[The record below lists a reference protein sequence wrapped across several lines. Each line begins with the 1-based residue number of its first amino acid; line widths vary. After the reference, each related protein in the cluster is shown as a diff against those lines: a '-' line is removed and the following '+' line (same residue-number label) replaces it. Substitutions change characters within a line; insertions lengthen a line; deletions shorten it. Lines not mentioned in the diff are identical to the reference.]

1 MARKNSLSEAP
12 IVHFDVDKDEFL
24 NKHVLAP
31 IWPFRLLIC
40 GSTGCGKTNLL
51 LNLILNYLYYN
62 KIYIYAK
69 DLTESKYQ
77 MLQDFFEE
85 VEEKMREKTN
95 KVSKGDGVDAG
106 EDFQV
111 AIFSS
116 SKDEIINVDD
126 LDKEYQNLI
135 IFDDFVT
142 EADQHLI
149 EDLFIRGRKKNC
161 SLIYLTQSYFSTP
174 KDIRLQCNYFIFYNI
189 SNERELSDIQRDH
202 CLDID
207 KNTFKAYFKKATSEP
222 YNFFLIDKK
231 TKELRYRKNL
241 DIIIENINE

>member
-1 MARKNSLSEAP
+1 MSKKKLKCP
-12 IVHFDVDKDEFL
+12 IVNFDFDTDEYL

-31 IWPFRLLIC
+31 LWPFRLLIC
-40 GSTGCGKTNLL
+40 GVSGCGKTNLL
-51 LNLILNYLYYN
+51 LNLIYNYLYYN

-85 VEEKMREKTN
+85 VEAKMREMT
-95 KVSKGDGVDAG
+95 G

-116 SKDEIINVDD
+116 SKDDIVNVDE
-126 LDKEYQNLI
+126 LDKECQNLV

-142 EADQHLI
+142 EADQRLI
-149 EDLFIRGRKKNC
+149 QDLFIRGRKKNC

-174 KDIRLQCNYFIFYNI
+174 KDIRLQCNYFVFYNI
-189 SNERELSDIQRDH
+189 ANERELSEIKRDH

-207 KNTFKAYFKKATSEP
+207 KDTFKSYFKEATSEP
-222 YNFFLIDKK
+222 YNFFMIDNK
-231 TKELRYRKNL
+231 TKELRFRKNM
-241 DIIIENINE
+241 DTIF

>member
-1 MARKNSLSEAP
+1 MDNFSAP
-12 IVHFDVDKDEFL
+12 IINYDNDKEDFL

-31 IWPFRLLIC
+31 LWSFRLLIC
-40 GSTGCGKTNLL
+40 GSSGCGKTNLL
-51 LNLILNYLYYN
+51 MNLIYNYLYYN

-77 MLQDFFEE
+77 MLQDFFDE
-85 VEEKMREKTN
+85 VNETMKDKT
-95 KVSKGDGVDAG
+95 G

-116 SKDEIINVDD
+116 SKDEIVNVDD

-142 EADQHLI
+142 ESDQHLI
-149 EDLFIRGRKKNC
+149 IDLFIRSRKKNR

-189 SNERELSDIQRDH
+189 SNERELTEIQRDH
-202 CLDID
+202 CLDVD
-207 KNTFKAYFKKATSEP
+207 KETFKKYFNKATSEP
-222 YNFFLIDKK
+222 YSFFLIDKK
-231 TKELRYRKNL
+231 SRELRFRKNFDL
-241 DIIIENINE
+241 IING

>member
-1 MARKNSLSEAP
+1 MNNIIAP
-12 IVHFDVDKDEFL
+12 IINYDNDTEDFL
-24 NKHVLAP
+24 NKHILAP
-31 IWPFRLLIC
+31 LWPFRLLIC
-40 GSTGCGKTNLL
+40 GASGCGKTNLL
-51 LNLILNYLYYN
+51 MNLIYNYLYYN

-77 MLQDFFEE
+77 LLQDFFEE
-85 VEEKMREKTN
+85 VNETMKYKTGEE
-95 KVSKGDGVDAG
+95 
-106 EDFQV
+106 FQV
-111 AIFSS
+111 ATFSS
-116 SKDEIINVDD
+116 SKDDIMNVDD

-149 EDLFIRGRKKNC
+149 IDLFIRSRKKNC

-189 SNERELSDIQRDH
+189 SNERELLEIQRDH

-207 KNTFKAYFKKATSEP
+207 KYTFKEYFNKATLEP

-231 TKELRYRKNL
+231 SKELRFRKNF
-241 DIIIENINE
+241 DIVLNE

>member
-1 MARKNSLSEAP
+1 MKNISAP
-12 IVHFDVDKDEFL
+12 IINYDNDKEDFL
-24 NKHVLAP
+24 NKHILAP
-31 IWPFRLLIC
+31 LWPFRLLIC
-40 GSTGCGKTNLL
+40 GASGCGKTNLL
-51 LNLILNYLYYN
+51 MNLIYNYLYYN

-85 VEEKMREKTN
+85 VNETMKVKT
-95 KVSKGDGVDAG
+95 G

-111 AIFSS
+111 ATFSS
-116 SKDEIINVDD
+116 SKDDIVNVDD

-149 EDLFIRGRKKNC
+149 IDHFIRSRKKNC

-189 SNERELSDIQRDH
+189 SNERELSKILRDH

-207 KNTFKAYFKKATSEP
+207 KDSFKTYFNKATLKP

-231 TKELRYRKNL
+231 SKELRFRKNF
-241 DIIIENINE
+241 DIILNE

>member
-1 MARKNSLSEAP
+1 MNNLSVP
-12 IVHFDVDKDEFL
+12 IINYDNDKEEFL

-31 IWPFRLLIC
+31 LWPFRLLIC
-40 GSTGCGKTNLL
+40 GSSGCGKTNLL
-51 LNLILNYLYYN
+51 MNLIYNYLYYN

-85 VEEKMREKTN
+85 VNETMKDET
-95 KVSKGDGVDAG
+95 G

-116 SKDEIINVDD
+116 SKDDIVNVDD

-142 EADQHLI
+142 ESDQRLI
-149 EDLFIRGRKKNC
+149 IDLFIRSRKKNC

-189 SNERELSDIQRDH
+189 SNERELTEIQRDH

-207 KNTFKAYFKKATSEP
+207 KETFKKYFNKATSEP
-222 YNFFLIDKK
+222 YSFFLIDKK
-231 TKELRYRKNL
+231 SRELRFRKNF
-241 DIIIENINE
+241 DHKINE

>member
-1 MARKNSLSEAP
+1 MSNIRAP
-12 IVHFDVDKDEFL
+12 IINYDNDKEKFL
-24 NKHVLAP
+24 NKHILAP
-31 IWPFRLLIC
+31 LWPFRLLIC
-40 GSTGCGKTNLL
+40 GSSGCGKTNLL
-51 LNLILNYLYYN
+51 MNLIYNYLYYN

-77 MLQDFFEE
+77 ILQDFFEE
-85 VEEKMREKTN
+85 VNETMKDKT
-95 KVSKGDGVDAG
+95 G

-111 AIFSS
+111 ATFSS
-116 SKDEIINVDD
+116 SKGEIVNVDD

-149 EDLFIRGRKKNC
+149 IDLFIRSRKKNC

-189 SNERELSDIQRDH
+189 SSERELSEIQRDH
-202 CLDID
+202 CLDVD
-207 KNTFKAYFKKATSEP
+207 KESFKKYFNKATSES

-231 TKELRYRKNL
+231 SKDLRFRKNF
-241 DIIIENINE
+241 NIVLNE

>member
-1 MARKNSLSEAP
+1 MNNFSAP
-12 IVHFDVDKDEFL
+12 IINYDNDKEEFL

-31 IWPFRLLIC
+31 LWPFRLLIC
-40 GSTGCGKTNLL
+40 GSSGCGKTNLL
-51 LNLILNYLYYN
+51 MNLIYNYLYYN

-85 VEEKMREKTN
+85 VNETMKDET
-95 KVSKGDGVDAG
+95 G

-116 SKDEIINVDD
+116 SKDEIVNVDD

-149 EDLFIRGRKKNC
+149 IDLFIRSRKKNC

-189 SNERELSDIQRDH
+189 SNERELTEIQRDH
-202 CLDID
+202 CLDVD
-207 KNTFKAYFKKATSEP
+207 KETFKKYFNKATSEP
-222 YNFFLIDKK
+222 YSFFLIDKK
-231 TKELRYRKNL
+231 SRELRFRKNFD
-241 DIIIENINE
+241 DILNE

>member
-1 MARKNSLSEAP
+1 MNNLSVP
-12 IVHFDVDKDEFL
+12 IINYDNDKEDFL
-24 NKHVLAP
+24 NKHVLVP
-31 IWPFRLLIC
+31 LWPFRLLIC
-40 GSTGCGKTNLL
+40 GSSGCGKTNLL
-51 LNLILNYLYYN
+51 MNLIYNYLYYN

-85 VEEKMREKTN
+85 VNETMKDET
-95 KVSKGDGVDAG
+95 G

-116 SKDEIINVDD
+116 SKDDIVNVDD

-142 EADQHLI
+142 ESDQHLI
-149 EDLFIRGRKKNC
+149 IDLFIRSRKKNC

-189 SNERELSDIQRDH
+189 SNERELTEIQRDH
-202 CLDID
+202 CLDVD
-207 KNTFKAYFKKATSEP
+207 KETFKKYFNIATSEP
-222 YNFFLIDKK
+222 YSFFLIDKK
-231 TKELRYRKNL
+231 SRELRFRKNF
-241 DIIIENINE
+241 DVINE

>member
-51 LNLILNYLYYN
+51 LNLILKYLYYN

-85 VEEKMREKTN
+85 VETN
-95 KVSKGDGVDAG
+95 MKERTDD
-106 EDFQV
+106 DFQV
-111 AIFSS
+111 ATFSS
-116 SKDEIINVDD
+116 SKDDIVNVDD
-126 LDKEYQNLI
+126 LDKDYQNLV

-174 KDIRLQCNYFIFYNI
+174 KDIRLQCNYFVFYSI

-207 KNTFKAYFKKATSEP
+207 KKTFKAYFKEATSEP

-241 DIIIENINE
+241 DTIINNINE

>member
-1 MARKNSLSEAP
+1 MTRKKPNNFVQSPFISFTAP
-12 IVHFDVDKDEFL
+12 IVHFDVDEDEFL

-40 GSTGCGKTNLL
+40 GATGCGKTNLL

-77 MLQDFFEE
+77 FLLDFFEE
-85 VEEKMREKTN
+85 VEINMKEKT
-95 KVSKGDGVDAG
+95 G
-106 EDFQV
+106 ENFQV

-116 SKDEIINVDD
+116 SKDDIVNVDD
-126 LDKEYQNLI
+126 LDKDYQNLI

-142 EADQHLI
+142 ESDQYLI

-174 KDIRLQCNYFIFYNI
+174 KDIRLQCNYFVFYNV

-207 KNTFKAYFKKATSEP
+207 KDTFKAYFKKATSEP
-222 YNFFLIDKK
+222 YNFFLVDKK

-241 DIIIENINE
+241 DTIIENINE

>member
-1 MARKNSLSEAP
+1 MSKISAP
-12 IVHFDVDKDEFL
+12 IVNYNNEKEEFL

-31 IWPFRLLIC
+31 LWPFRLLIC
-40 GSTGCGKTNLL
+40 GESGCGKTNLL
-51 LNLILNYLYYN
+51 MNLIYNYLYYN

-85 VEEKMREKTN
+85 VNETMKDKT
-95 KVSKGDGVDAG
+95 G

-111 AIFSS
+111 STFSS
-116 SKDEIINVDD
+116 SKDEIVNVDD

-149 EDLFIRGRKKNC
+149 IDLFIRSRKKNC

-189 SNERELSDIQRDH
+189 SSERELSEIQRDH
-202 CLDID
+202 CLDVD
-207 KNTFKAYFKKATSEP
+207 KESFKKYFNKATSES

-231 TKELRYRKNL
+231 SKDLRFRKNF
-241 DIIIENINE
+241 NIVLNE

>member
-1 MARKNSLSEAP
+1 MKNISAP
-12 IVHFDVDKDEFL
+12 IINYDNDKEDFL
-24 NKHVLAP
+24 NKHILAP
-31 IWPFRLLIC
+31 LWPFRLLIC
-40 GSTGCGKTNLL
+40 GASGCGKTNLL
-51 LNLILNYLYYN
+51 MNLIYNYLYYN

-85 VEEKMREKTN
+85 VNLTMKVKT
-95 KVSKGDGVDAG
+95 G

-111 AIFSS
+111 ATFSS
-116 SKDEIINVDD
+116 SKDDIVNVDD

-149 EDLFIRGRKKNC
+149 IDLFIRSRKKNC
-161 SLIYLTQSYFSTP
+161 SVIYLTQSYFSTP

-189 SNERELSDIQRDH
+189 SKERELLNIQKDH
-202 CLDID
+202 CLDVD
-207 KNTFKAYFKKATSEP
+207 KYTFKEYFIKATLKP

-231 TKELRYRKNL
+231 SKELRFRKNF
-241 DIIIENINE
+241 DIVLNE

>member
-1 MARKNSLSEAP
+1 MKNISAP
-12 IVHFDVDKDEFL
+12 IINYDNDKEEFL
-24 NKHVLAP
+24 NKHILAP
-31 IWPFRLLIC
+31 LWPFRLLIC
-40 GSTGCGKTNLL
+40 GSSGCGKTNLL
-51 LNLILNYLYYN
+51 MNLIYNYLYYN

-85 VEEKMREKTN
+85 VNETMNDKT
-95 KVSKGDGVDAG
+95 G

-111 AIFSS
+111 ATFSS
-116 SKDEIINVDD
+116 SKDDIVNVDD

-149 EDLFIRGRKKNC
+149 IDLFIRSRKKNC
-161 SLIYLTQSYFSTP
+161 SVIYLTQSYFSTP

-189 SNERELSDIQRDH
+189 SNERELSKIQWDH

-207 KNTFKAYFKKATSEP
+207 KDSFKTYFNKATLKP

-231 TKELRYRKNL
+231 SKELRFRKNF
-241 DIIIENINE
+241 DIILNE

>member
-1 MARKNSLSEAP
+1 MNNLSVP
-12 IVHFDVDKDEFL
+12 IINYDNDKEEFL
-24 NKHVLAP
+24 NKHVLVP
-31 IWPFRLLIC
+31 LWPFRLLIC
-40 GSTGCGKTNLL
+40 GSSGCGKTNLL
-51 LNLILNYLYYN
+51 MNLIYNYLYYN

-77 MLQDFFEE
+77 TLQDFFEE
-85 VEEKMREKTN
+85 VNEIMKDET
-95 KVSKGDGVDAG
+95 G

-116 SKDEIINVDD
+116 SKDDIVNVDD

-142 EADQHLI
+142 ESDQHVI
-149 EDLFIRGRKKNC
+149 IDLFIRSRKKNC

-189 SNERELSDIQRDH
+189 SNERELTEIQRDH
-202 CLDID
+202 CLDVD
-207 KNTFKAYFKKATSEP
+207 KETFKKYFNKATSEP
-222 YNFFLIDKK
+222 YSFFLIDKK
-231 TKELRYRKNL
+231 SRELRFRKNF
-241 DIIIENINE
+241 DVINE

>member
-1 MARKNSLSEAP
+1 MNNFSVP
-12 IVHFDVDKDEFL
+12 IINYDNDKEDFL
-24 NKHVLAP
+24 NKHVLVTL
-31 IWPFRLLIC
+31 WSFRLLIC
-40 GSTGCGKTNLL
+40 GSSGCGKTNLL
-51 LNLILNYLYYN
+51 MDLIYNYLYYN

-69 DLTESKYQ
+69 DLAESKYQ

-85 VEEKMREKTN
+85 VNETMKDET
-95 KVSKGDGVDAG
+95 G
-106 EDFQV
+106 ENFQV

-116 SKDEIINVDD
+116 SKDEIVNVDD

-142 EADQHLI
+142 EADQHMI
-149 EDLFIRGRKKNC
+149 IDLFIRSRKKNC

-189 SNERELSDIQRDH
+189 SNERELSEIQRDH

-207 KNTFKAYFKKATSEP
+207 KETFKKYFNKATSEP
-222 YNFFLIDKK
+222 YSFFLIDKK
-231 TKELRYRKNL
+231 SRELKFRKNF
-241 DIIIENINE
+241 DHIINE

>member
-1 MARKNSLSEAP
+1 MSNFSAP
-12 IVHFDVDKDEFL
+12 IINYDNDKEKFL

-31 IWPFRLLIC
+31 LWPFRLLIC
-40 GSTGCGKTNLL
+40 GSSGCGKTNLL
-51 LNLILNYLYYN
+51 MNLIYNYLYYN

-77 MLQDFFEE
+77 ILQDFFEE
-85 VEEKMREKTN
+85 VNETMKDKT
-95 KVSKGDGVDAG
+95 G

-111 AIFSS
+111 STFSS
-116 SKDEIINVDD
+116 SKDDIVNVDD

-142 EADQHLI
+142 EVDQYLI
-149 EDLFIRGRKKNC
+149 IDLFIRSRKKNC
-161 SLIYLTQSYFSTP
+161 SIIYLTQSYFSTP

-189 SNERELSDIQRDH
+189 SNERELSEIQRDH

-207 KNTFKAYFKKATSEP
+207 KESFKKYFNKATLEP

-231 TKELRYRKNL
+231 SKEMRFRKNF
-241 DIIIENINE
+241 DIILNE

>member
-1 MARKNSLSEAP
+1 MNNLNAP
-12 IVHFDVDKDEFL
+12 IINYDNNQEEFL

-31 IWPFRLLIC
+31 LWPFRLLIC
-40 GSTGCGKTNLL
+40 GSSGCGKTNLL
-51 LNLILNYLYYN
+51 MNLIYNYLYYN

-77 MLQDFFEE
+77 MLQDFFDE
-85 VEEKMREKTN
+85 VNEIMKDKT
-95 KVSKGDGVDAG
+95 G
-106 EDFQV
+106 EDIQV

-116 SKDEIINVDD
+116 SKDEIVNVDD

-142 EADQHLI
+142 ESDQHLI
-149 EDLFIRGRKKNC
+149 IDLFIRSRKKNC

-189 SNERELSDIQRDH
+189 SNERELTEIQRDH
-202 CLDID
+202 CLDVD
-207 KNTFKAYFKKATSEP
+207 KETFKKYFNKATSEP

-231 TKELRYRKNL
+231 SRELRFRKNF
-241 DIIIENINE
+241 DHIINE

>member
-1 MARKNSLSEAP
+1 MKNISAP
-12 IVHFDVDKDEFL
+12 IINYDNDKEEFL
-24 NKHVLAP
+24 NKHILAP
-31 IWPFRLLIC
+31 LWPFRLLIC
-40 GSTGCGKTNLL
+40 GSSGCGKTNLL
-51 LNLILNYLYYN
+51 MNLIYNYLYYN

-85 VEEKMREKTN
+85 VNETMNDKT
-95 KVSKGDGVDAG
+95 G

-111 AIFSS
+111 ATFSS
-116 SKDEIINVDD
+116 SKDDIVNVDD

-149 EDLFIRGRKKNC
+149 IDLFIRSRKKNC
-161 SLIYLTQSYFSTP
+161 SVIYLTQSYFSTP

-189 SNERELSDIQRDH
+189 SKERELLNIQKDH
-202 CLDID
+202 CLDVD
-207 KNTFKAYFKKATSEP
+207 KYTFKEYFIKATLEP

-231 TKELRYRKNL
+231 SKELRFRKNF
-241 DIIIENINE
+241 DIILNE

>member
-1 MARKNSLSEAP
+1 MSNISAP
-12 IVHFDVDKDEFL
+12 IINYNNDKEEFL

-31 IWPFRLLIC
+31 LWPFRLLIC
-40 GSTGCGKTNLL
+40 GESGCGKTNLL
-51 LNLILNYLYYN
+51 MNLIYNYLYYN

-77 MLQDFFEE
+77 ILQDFFEE
-85 VEEKMREKTN
+85 VNETMKDKT
-95 KVSKGDGVDAG
+95 G

-111 AIFSS
+111 STFSS
-116 SKDEIINVDD
+116 SKDDIVNVDD

-142 EADQHLI
+142 EVDQYLI
-149 EDLFIRGRKKNC
+149 IDLFIRSRKKNC

-189 SNERELSDIQRDH
+189 SNERELSEIQRDH
-202 CLDID
+202 CLDINKD
-207 KNTFKAYFKKATSEP
+207 TFKKYFNKATLEP

-231 TKELRYRKNL
+231 SKELRFRKNF
-241 DIIIENINE
+241 DIILND